1 MKVIKRHRKYLIPA
15 TILFVI
21 LLCPFSIRLWNTY
34 QTNQTFETYTVDLF
48 YTDISGNLLTLHYTL
63 AQPEDY
69 GITSYETSLGTFEPS
84 SLTQSFILENRI
96 WNLEQFPS
104 DSLNEANQLTKDI
117 LLLTYKTELHPGNQT
132 LFYEALSPS
141 LGFQAQLPVLLAEY
155 TFRDEQDI
163 QDYIKLL
170 SSIDVYFESLINFEQ
185 YKSQDGTFMSD
196 ITADRIVAQCSDFL
210 KNPEENYLD
219 SVFQEK
225 IDNFAALSSNKR
237 QAYKKLHTQIL
248 SEHVFPAYQLLI
260 EGLTQLI
267 GTGKSPNGL
276 CGFSGGK
283 AYYDYLLKSNC
294 GIYETVPE
302 IQEQLTL
309 KIQQILTVCREI
321 LVRNPDILTN
331 SRQTTSIDSD
341 SPEVMLEDLKSKISQ
356 DFPVSSLPSY
366 VVKYVH
372 KDLEEHLSPAFY
384 LTPPI
389 DTLSPNTIYINAH
402 ANMKGIELF
411 TTLAHE
417 GFPGHLY
424 QTITFASSN
433 PPLIRQLLSM
443 KGYIEGWATYAET
456 FSYSYLDTDKDLAT
470 LTNLNHIL
478 NLCIF
483 SYLDTKIHYDGWNQS
498 DASNYLDSFGIT
510 KPETQQ
516 EIFQVIVEEPTNYLV
531 YCMGYLHF
539 SDLQTKMQ
547 TELGK
552 HFDFQDFHEAIL
564 EIGPCQFPIL
574 EEYLKKRLLS

>member
-1 MKVIKRHRKYLIPA
+1 
-15 TILFVI
+15 
-21 LLCPFSIRLWNTY
+21 
-34 QTNQTFETYTVDLF
+34 
-48 YTDISGNLLTLHYTL
+48 
-63 AQPEDY
+63 
-69 GITSYETSLGTFEPS
+69 
-84 SLTQSFILENRI
+84 
-96 WNLEQFPS
+96 
-104 DSLNEANQLTKDI
+104 
-117 LLLTYKTELHPGNQT
+117 
-132 LFYEALSPS
+132 
-141 LGFQAQLPVLLAEY
+141 
-155 TFRDEQDI
+155 
-163 QDYIKLL
+163 
-170 SSIDVYFESLINFEQ
+170 
-185 YKSQDGTFMSD
+185 
-196 ITADRIVAQCSDFL
+196 
-210 KNPEENYLD
+210 
-219 SVFQEK
+219 
-225 IDNFAALSSNKR
+225 
-237 QAYKKLHTQIL
+237 
-248 SEHVFPAYQLLI
+248 
-260 EGLTQLI
+260 
-267 GTGKSPNGL
+267 
-276 CGFSGGK
+276 
-283 AYYDYLLKSNC
+283 
-294 GIYETVPE
+294 
-302 IQEQLTL
+302 
-309 KIQQILTVCREI
+309 
-321 LVRNPDILTN
+321 
-331 SRQTTSIDSD
+331 
-341 SPEVMLEDLKSKISQ
+341 MLEDLKSKISQ

-366 VVKYVH
+366 EVKYVH